1 MTNALITSRHVL
13 AREIKSALAR
23 AEMPQSKLADALSI
37 SSGSLSDKM
46 KGRVAFS
53 FDDLLTIA
61 GTLGLSLDELLGEA
75 LTNQRVPSPSYFEDE
90 KGKKKVAP
98 IGFIPNGT
106 TYQMVANAEPVLA
119 GVGPAGLEPAT
130 KGL

>member
-1 MTNALITSRHVL
+1 MS
-13 AREIKSALAR
+13 
-23 AEMPQSKLADALSI
+23 QSKLAEALSI

-53 FDDLLTIA
+53 FEDLLVIA
-61 GTLGLSLDELLGEA
+61 GTLGLSLDELLGTA
-75 LTNQRVPSPSYFEDE
+75 LVHSTVPSPSYVEDE

-98 IGFIPNGT
+98 IGFIPTGT
-106 TYQMVANAEPVLA
+106 TYEMVASAEPELA